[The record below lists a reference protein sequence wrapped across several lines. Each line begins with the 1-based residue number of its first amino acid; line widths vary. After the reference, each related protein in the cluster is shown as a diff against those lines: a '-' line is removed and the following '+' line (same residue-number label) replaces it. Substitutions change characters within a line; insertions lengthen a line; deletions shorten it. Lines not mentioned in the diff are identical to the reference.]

1 MTIPNVGA
9 ITLFAGLYNI
19 KGWSHCD
26 GKTLPTGDFTEL
38 YEAIGNKYGGDAN
51 NFALPNLQ
59 EHEKQLTGIKFQIAL
74 WENDYAPDPII
85 GTIF

>member
-26 GKTLPTGDFTEL
+26 GKTLPTADFTEL